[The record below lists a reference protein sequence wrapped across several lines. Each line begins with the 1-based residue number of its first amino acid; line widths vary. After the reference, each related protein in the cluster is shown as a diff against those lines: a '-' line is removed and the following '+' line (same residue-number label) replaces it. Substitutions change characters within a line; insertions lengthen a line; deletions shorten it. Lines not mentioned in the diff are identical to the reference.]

1 MIEDGKLLWKHLLLS
16 KMTDS
21 PWLDCMDGFEA
32 SDGTQKP
39 VTANDLTPR
48 QRQVLEAVLDLTK
61 GGMDMEEVLFSY
73 KIISDYVRNSTVNDD
88 LP

>member
-1 MIEDGKLLWKHLLLS
+1 
-16 KMTDS
+16 MTDA

-39 VTANDLTPR
+39 VAVNDLTPR
-48 QRQVLEAVLDLTK
+48 QRQVLEAVLDLVK
-61 GGMDMEEVLFSY
+61 GGMNMEEVLFSY
-73 KIISDYVRNSTVNDD
+73 KVISDYVRNSTVNDD

>member
-1 MIEDGKLLWKHLLLS
+1 M
-16 KMTDS
+16 MTDS

-32 SDGTQKP
+32 SQDTQNP
-39 VTANDLTPR
+39 VAANDLTPR
-48 QRQVLEAVLDLTK
+48 QRQVLEAVLDLIK

-73 KIISDYVRNSTVNDD
+73 KVISDYVRNSTINDD